1 MIKKSMIAGQTA
13 FITGASSGIGKA
25 SAELFASLGVN
36 LVITARRL
44 DRLSNLA
51 EELASRYQIKVIPVQ
66 LDVQKNEEV
75 EAVFQ
80 RLEKDK
86 VVIDILVNNAGLAL
100 STDKIQDA
108 KVENWETMI
117 DTNLTSSPI

>member
-1 MIKKSMIAGQTA
+1 MIAGQTA